1 MMTRKF
7 NQLLVSLGVTITL
20 LANAYPQSRTVMVQS
35 NTGTLLFPTNLWSA
49 NASSARTGLGLG
61 TAATNETS
69 AFQASSAVLS
79 NLASS
84 NAVNL
89 TNIRATNI
97 VGVLSSSNIPPITL
111 TNIGGTLAVVGGGTG
126 ATNAAGARTNIGLPL
141 AALTNVTESAFR
153 SAIGLPLAALTNTNE
168 ATFRTAIGLGTL
180 DTASIQGV
188 TAQTVTVTAGGGI
201 VLQAALTNAGPFRTN
216 IGISLPATL
225 LTNTTVSGIRTE
237 LALNWSALTNSN
249 ASTALLG
256 YITNGVV
263 SYGLSGTTPL
273 IFSNSVG
280 NDTRIRLISN
290 IDNSVMNLSVNT
302 ISFNAPGFGTNFI
315 QLDEQKFAG
324 TGVWTFHN
332 AVAFNNTTNSA
343 ISRTNLGLPFTAL
356 TNTNASTFR
365 SAIELPLAA
374 LTNTNVANFQGAIF
388 AATNAAPTNT
398 TNVNSWVDIQVGT
411 NSFKVPLYK

>member
-111 TNIGGTLAVVGGGTG
+111 TNIDGTLAVVGGGTG

-201 VLQAALTNAGPFRTN
+201 VLQSVLSNAASFRTN
-216 IGISLPATL
+216 IGLPAGI
-225 LTNTTVSGIRTE
+225 LTNTTASGFRT
-237 LALNWSALTNSN
+237 
-249 ASTALLG
+249 
-256 YITNGVV
+256 
-263 SYGLSGTTPL
+263 
-273 IFSNSVG
+273 
-280 NDTRIRLISN
+280 D
-290 IDNSVMNLSVNT
+290 
-302 ISFNAPGFGTNFI
+302 
-315 QLDEQKFAG
+315 
-324 TGVWTFHN
+324 
-332 AVAFNNTTNSA
+332 
-343 ISRTNLGLPFTAL
+343 LGLGLTAL
-356 TNTNASTFR
+356 TNTNVTNFR
-365 SAIELPLAA
+365 TAIELGATNEVAFGGIVLRDGDAIKSEAAGGGDLIVSAVSTVFGGAVGFNSTTNAAITRTNLGLGLPA
-374 LTNTNVANFQGAIF
+374 LTNTNEANFRSAVGLPLGALTNTNNATFRAAVDMPWAGLTNTNDVGIQAAIF
-388 AATNAAPTNT
+388 TNT
-398 TNVNSWVDIQVGT
+398 NTAPSVTTNFAGWISIKVGT
-411 NSFKVPLYK
+411 LTNNFRIPVYQ